1 MGYIV
6 ICYLIFY
13 AAKRFITDEKL
24 GTLLLTAAFALWF
37 LIESLLFA
45 QESMPFLRA
54 RQMLS
59 FPCGVLIAQHKSDIE
74 KYLTKAKS
82 TLICAG
88 GGIMCLL
95 FMAVTQLE
103 AVKQLPYLLS
113 NLMALL
119 TCFPMAIGLLAI
131 GKPFGDVFQNRMLVA
146 VGTISYEI
154 YLVHAFTLV
163 FMTDSLI
170 MVCAF
175 IIMTV
180 VLANVLNCMTRK
192 LGRKRNG
199 GFNCYHSYKE

>member
-88 GGIMCLL
+88 GGYNVPSLYGCNSVGSRKATSV
-95 FMAVTQLE
+95 F
-103 AVKQLPYLLS
+103 
-113 NLMALL
+113 
-119 TCFPMAIGLLAI
+119 AI
-131 GKPFGDVFQNRMLVA
+131 
-146 VGTISYEI
+146 
-154 YLVHAFTLV
+154 
-163 FMTDSLI
+163 
-170 MVCAF
+170 
-175 IIMTV
+175 
-180 VLANVLNCMTRK
+180 
-192 LGRKRNG
+192 
-199 GFNCYHSYKE
+199 